1 MAGSAETISAKC
13 ASAHLRNPIQL
24 FPRFARIT
32 QERIHVSRSEA
43 PRVNADDNI
52 SGLDRCGGLVCD
64 GVDDAGFVGPL
75 PSRTECC
82 LPVAITK

>member
-1 MAGSAETISAKC
+1 MAGSPETISGKVC
-13 ASAHLRNPIQL
+13 ERYLRNPIQL

-52 SGLDRCGGLVCD
+52 SGLDRCGGRLCD
-64 GVDDAGFVGPL
+64 GVDDAKL
-75 PSRTECC
+75 
-82 LPVAITK
+82 I